1 MSTGYFPEGAEN
13 DPRAPYNSEGGLPHK
28 WTRFVHPGS
37 VVLTPEEK
45 KARKERIEKALAN
58 LKKAS

>member
-13 DPRAPYNSEGGLPHK
+13 DPRAPYNSEGGVEK
-28 WTRFVHPGS
+28 RSRFVHPGS

-45 KARKERIEKALAN
+45 QARKERIEKALAN